1 MAAFISMS
9 DALCPESHPGLMDR
23 VYRHQRHFY
32 DFTRKYYLF
41 GRDRLIAGLAL
52 KPDESLVEIGCGT
65 ARNLI
70 AIARAYP
77 QARLYGLDASQA
89 MLETARVSIRRAG
102 LKDRIHL
109 AQGLAEDFS
118 PARFG
123 LSSFENVLFSY
134 SLSMIPDWRGALA
147 AGVASLSF
155 SGRLH
160 VVDFGDLEGLGRP
173 AKVALK
179 TWLKLFHVTPRI
191 EFLEYLQMVS
201 KEKKTLRLLPGRY
214 AFIFS
219 GTRNVDCGGLFPA
232 LWHEHH
238 TDR

>member
-1 MAAFISMS
+1 MS
-9 DALCPESHPGLMDR
+9 DALYPESHPSLMDR
-23 VYRHQRHFY
+23 VYRRQRHFY

-52 KPDESLVEIGCGT
+52 KPDESLAEIGCGT

-77 QARLYGLDASQA
+77 QARLYGLDASEA

-123 LSSFENVLFSY
+123 LPSFENVLFSY
-134 SLSMIPDWRGALA
+134 SLSMIPDWRAALA
-147 AGVASLSF
+147 AGVASLCS

-160 VVDFGDLEGLGRP
+160 VVDFGDLEGLGGP
-173 AKVALK
+173 AKAIL
-179 TWLKLFHVTPRI
+179 TAWLKLFHVTPRI
-191 EFLEYLQMVS
+191 EFIEYLQEVGQ
-201 KEKKTLRLLPGRY
+201 EQKTLTLLPGRY

-219 GTRNVDCGGLFPA
+219 STRNGDCGDLFPT
-232 LWHEHH
+232 LWQEHH
-238 TDR
+238 TNR